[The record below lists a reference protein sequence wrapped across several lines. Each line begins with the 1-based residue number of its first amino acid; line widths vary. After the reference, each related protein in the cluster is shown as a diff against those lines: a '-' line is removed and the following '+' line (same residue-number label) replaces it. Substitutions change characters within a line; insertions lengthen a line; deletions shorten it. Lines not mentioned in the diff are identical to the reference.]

1 MTIPSFDENGNLP
14 PGVHWATW
22 DEFKQRFGVT
32 LRRSRMIEGLK
43 QAMEA
48 LKASGCRRIY
58 VNGSFVTDKL
68 NPGDFDACW
77 DSETVDFRL
86 LRMLAPTLLD
96 MNDKRR
102 GQKAQY
108 GGEFFQSDWIV
119 DEAGKTALDLFQTDK
134 QQQRKGIIAIDL
146 QRWEP

>member
-22 DEFKQRFGVT
+22 DEFTQRFGAT

-43 QAMEA
+43 QAMEE
-48 LKASGCRRIY
+48 LKASGCRTIY

-77 DSETVDFRL
+77 DSATVDFRL
-86 LRMLAPTLLD
+86 LRMIAPTLLD

-102 GQKAQY
+102 AQKA
-108 GGEFFQSDWIV
+108 
-119 DEAGKTALDLFQTDK
+119 
-134 QQQRKGIIAIDL
+134 R
-146 QRWEP
+146 

>member
-1 MTIPSFDENGNLP
+1 
-14 PGVHWATW
+14 
-22 DEFKQRFGVT
+22 
-32 LRRSRMIEGLK
+32 MIEGLK

-96 MNDKRR
+96 LNDKRR

-108 GGEFFQSDWIV
+108 GGEFFQADWIV
-119 DEAGKTALDLFQTDK
+119 DEAGTTALDLFQSDK